1 MVGDSLSYDVYVML
15 DNGDG
20 TFQAPVPYPT
30 TGNPYSVATGDFNGD
45 GKLDIIALAEPG
57 VPCNCLEVLP
67 GNGNGTFGPA
77 IITPRP
83 NNIAAYAF
91 GTGYFDP
98 VFITAS
104 STSTTTAA
112 AASRL

>member
-1 MVGDSLSYDVYVML
+1 LNYIPSGSVSILLGNGDGTFRAGPSYAVAVQPFYLAAADLRHKGTLDLVVGDSLSYDVYVML
-15 DNGDG
+15 D
-20 TFQAPVPYPT
+20 
-30 TGNPYSVATGDFNGD
+30 NGD

-91 GTGYFDP
+91 GTG
-98 VFITAS
+98 
-104 STSTTTAA
+104 
-112 AASRL
+112 